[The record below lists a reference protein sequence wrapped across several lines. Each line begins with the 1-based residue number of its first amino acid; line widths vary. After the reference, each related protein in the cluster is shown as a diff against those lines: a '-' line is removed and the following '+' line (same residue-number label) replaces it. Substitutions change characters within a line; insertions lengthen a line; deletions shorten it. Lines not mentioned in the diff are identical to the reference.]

1 MTSPMQFRTSSAGA
15 GRIRM
20 LCAAFTLIELL
31 VVMAIIGLLATIG
44 LPALKGF
51 GKGTGM
57 AGAQRQLL
65 DDLAFARLRAISGR
79 TTVYMVFVPPGI
91 MAHFADLAVGRP
103 DWYGSPISPAD
114 HERYSRQLTNLL
126 SGQYTAYALLTKRT
140 VGDQPGQENPR
151 YISEWKRLPQG
162 ILIATNKFNLVNPT
176 QPISVPPLDSYPEE
190 YRHYFSTNKFPFP
203 ASKSPPWTLPNI
215 GFNSQGQ
222 LLRGRDELIP
232 LAEGSIFFT
241 GANGYLPSPDV
252 AIKPPNNYTNHFTRV
267 NWLTSRASVDEATR
281 PKF

>member
-1 MTSPMQFRTSSAGA
+1 MTSPMQFQIRGAGA

-20 LCAAFTLIELL
+20 RWAAFTLIELL

-79 TTVYMVFVPPGI
+79 TTVYVVFVPPGI
-91 MAHFADLAVGRP
+91 MAHFDDLNQNTQAANR
-103 DWYGSPISPAD
+103 DRW
-114 HERYSRQLTNLL
+114 SRQLTNLIT
-126 SGQYTAYALLTKRT
+126 GQYTAYALLTKRT

-176 QPISVPPLDSYPEE
+176 QPISVPPLVSYPDD
-190 YRHYFSTNKFPFP
+190 YRRYFLTNAFPFP
-203 ASKSPPWTLPNI
+203 ASKSPGWTLPYI

-222 LLRGRDELIP
+222 LLRGLDELIP

-241 GANGYLPSPDV
+241 GTSGYLSSPDV
-252 AIKPPNNYTNHFTRV
+252 AIKPPNNYTNHFIRV
-267 NWLTSRASVDEATR
+267 NWLTGRASVDEATR
-281 PKF
+281 PKFK

>member
-1 MTSPMQFRTSSAGA
+1 MNRPVQFQTRSAAA
-15 GRIRM
+15 GRTRARW
-20 LCAAFTLIELL
+20 AAFTLIELL
-31 VVMAIIGLLATIG
+31 VVMAIIGLLAAVG

-51 GKGTGM
+51 GKGTGI

-65 DDLAFARLRAISGR
+65 DDLALARLRAISGR
-79 TTVYMVFVPPGI
+79 TTVYLVFIPPGI
-91 MAHFADLAVGRP
+91 SAHLADLAVGRP
-103 DWYGSPISPAD
+103 DWYGAPISPAN
-114 HERYSRQLTNLL
+114 HERYSRQLANLIN
-126 SGQYTAYALLTKRT
+126 GQYTAYALLTKRT

-176 QPISVPPLDSYPEE
+176 LPISVPPLVSYPED
-190 YRHYFSTNKFPFP
+190 YRRYFLTNSFPFP
-203 ASKSPPWTLPNI
+203 ASRSPGWTLPYI

-241 GANGYLPSPDV
+241 GPNGYLPSPDV
-252 AIKPPNNYTNHFTRV
+252 AMKPPNNFTNHFMRV
-267 NWLTSRASVDEATR
+267 NWLTGRASMDR
-281 PKF
+281 